1 MKVSGVLVMLLDLWD
16 MKDIL
21 KFAPKSFRYLFCSG
35 KKVRYL
41 QAKVAGKGATN

>member
-1 MKVSGVLVMLLDLWD
+1 MKFSGVLVMLLDLWD
-16 MKDIL
+16 MEYIQ
-21 KFAPKSFRYLFCSG
+21 KFAPKSFRYSFCSG

>member
-1 MKVSGVLVMLLDLWD
+1 MKFSGVLVLLLDLWD

-21 KFAPKSFRYLFCSG
+21 KFFAKIVQIFQFAQ
-35 KKVRYL
+35 VRYL